1 MEDEHSALVLHL
13 VKAGWITNAYLGDL
27 KGKSPHEQKP
37 WWFEL
42 LLNLNK
48 QKRYVFSLPA

>member
-1 MEDEHSALVLHL
+1 MEDEHSALVLL
-13 VKAGWITNAYLGDL
+13 SVKAGWITNAGVYLANL

-48 QKRYVFSLPA
+48 